1 MAWLYHFNQ
10 IVTHGMEGFLE
21 TAVPMISGLA
31 EIIGLFIIVTSLVKA
46 TYHYVRATFFH
57 GQHDFL
63 HEMSSGLTTALEFL
77 MSAEIAKTFLLQN
90 LESVVPLA
98 ATFALRAMMSLML
111 HWEMEGGHR
120 SGRKKEET
128 PAGEAE
134 KKERLIKFPSFSPVL
149 CCVKRK
155 NRAPA
160 LDSFAQRGYT
170 RAIESKGAD
179 GSDSASAFCVFAGYC
194 SGGIE
199 GLLNKAPAHIRCGER
214 ITNRGGI
221 IMFSSINTCWVLVAA
236 FLVYFMQAG
245 FALCE
250 AGFTRAK
257 NTGNILMKNMMDFC
271 IGTPCYWVIGFGLM
285 FGGTSALIGG
295 FDPFIQGDYSHLGL
309 DIPLW
314 VYIVFQTVFCATAA
328 TIVSGSM
335 AERTNFKAYCV
346 YSAAISLVVYPIC
359 GHWMWGGGWLQ
370 SMGFHDFAGSAAVHN
385 VGGVIA
391 LLGAA
396 MLGPRIGK
404 YDKDG
409 NPHAIPG
416 HNLTA
421 GALGVF
427 ILWFCWFGFNGGSS
441 LSLATDE
448 AMTLTGLV
456 CFNTNLAAAVAT
468 CVTMIFTW
476 LRYGKPDVSMTLN
489 GSLAGLVA
497 ITAGC
502 DAVSPFGA
510 FIIGFVAGILVVLS
524 VEFFDKIAKIDDPV
538 GAVSVHFANGVWG
551 TIAVGLF
558 SNGGDGVGKGLFYG
572 GGFAQLGT
580 QLLGLITVDVYV
592 VVVMFIIFKII
603 DKTIGLRVPA
613 EVEIDGLDIHEH
625 GLTSA
630 YAGFSISDANAAA
643 MVPNENTDLGE
654 DDASKASAVQMNAA
668 VPVVKEPAVIHDGIY
683 DTGMHKVSIIA
694 KLSKFDQLKT
704 ALNDLGVT
712 GMTVTQVMGC
722 GIQKGTTEKYRGV
735 PVDSTL
741 LPKIKVEV
749 IVSKISVD
757 AVVDAAKK
765 ALYTGHI
772 GDGKIFVYNVTRVVK
787 IRTGEEDFAALQDV
801 E

>member
-1 MAWLYHFNQ
+1 M
-10 IVTHGMEGFLE
+10 
-21 TAVPMISGLA
+21 
-31 EIIGLFIIVTSLVKA
+31 
-46 TYHYVRATFFH
+46 
-57 GQHDFL
+57 
-63 HEMSSGLTTALEFL
+63 
-77 MSAEIAKTFLLQN
+77 
-90 LESVVPLA
+90 
-98 ATFALRAMMSLML
+98 
-111 HWEMEGGHR
+111 
-120 SGRKKEET
+120 
-128 PAGEAE
+128 
-134 KKERLIKFPSFSPVL
+134 
-149 CCVKRK
+149 
-155 NRAPA
+155 
-160 LDSFAQRGYT
+160 
-170 RAIESKGAD
+170 
-179 GSDSASAFCVFAGYC
+179 
-194 SGGIE
+194 
-199 GLLNKAPAHIRCGER
+199 
-214 ITNRGGI
+214 
-221 IMFSSINTCWVLVAA
+221 
-236 FLVYFMQAG
+236 
-245 FALCE
+245 
-250 AGFTRAK
+250 
-257 NTGNILMKNMMDFC
+257 
-271 IGTPCYWVIGFGLM
+271 
-285 FGGTSALIGG
+285 
-295 FDPFIQGDYSHLGL
+295 
-309 DIPLW
+309 
-314 VYIVFQTVFCATAA
+314 FQTVFCATAA

-346 YSAAISLVVYPIC
+346 YSAMISLVVYPIC

-385 VGGVIA
+385 VGGIIA
-391 LLGAA
+391 MLGAA
-396 MLGPRIGK
+396 LLGPRIGK

-409 NPHAIPG
+409 KPHAIPG

-441 LSLATDE
+441 LSLSTDE
-448 AMTLTGLV
+448 TMTLTGLV

-476 LRYGKPDVSMTLN
+476 KRYGKPDVSMTLN

-524 VEFFDKIAKIDDPV
+524 VEFFDHIAKIDDPV
-538 GAVSVHFANGVWG
+538 GAVSVHFVNGVWG

-572 GGFAQLGT
+572 GGLSQLGI
-580 QLLGLITVDVYV
+580 QLLGLITVDAYV
-592 VVVMFIIFKII
+592 LIVMFLVFKVI

-625 GLTSA
+625 GLASA
-630 YAGFSISDANAAA
+630 YAGFSI
-643 MVPNENTDLGE
+643 TDLGE
-654 DDASKASAVQMNAA
+654 DDVNKASARMVDAA
-668 VPVVKEPAVIHDGIY
+668 VPVVREAAPVIHDGVY

-694 KLSKFDQLKT
+694 KLSKFDPLKT

-722 GIQKGTTEKYRGV
+722 GIQKGTSEKYRGV

-757 AVVDAAKK
+757 SVVEAAKK

>member
-1 MAWLYHFNQ
+1 
-10 IVTHGMEGFLE
+10 
-21 TAVPMISGLA
+21 
-31 EIIGLFIIVTSLVKA
+31 
-46 TYHYVRATFFH
+46 
-57 GQHDFL
+57 
-63 HEMSSGLTTALEFL
+63 
-77 MSAEIAKTFLLQN
+77 
-90 LESVVPLA
+90 
-98 ATFALRAMMSLML
+98 
-111 HWEMEGGHR
+111 
-120 SGRKKEET
+120 
-128 PAGEAE
+128 
-134 KKERLIKFPSFSPVL
+134 
-149 CCVKRK
+149 
-155 NRAPA
+155 
-160 LDSFAQRGYT
+160 
-170 RAIESKGAD
+170 
-179 GSDSASAFCVFAGYC
+179 
-194 SGGIE
+194 
-199 GLLNKAPAHIRCGER
+199 
-214 ITNRGGI
+214 
-221 IMFSSINTCWVLVAA
+221 MFSSVDTCWVLVAA

-271 IGTPCYWVIGFGLM
+271 IGTPCYWLIGFGLM

-404 YDKDG
+404 YDKNG

-510 FIIGFVAGILVVLS
+510 FIIGFVAGLLVVLS
-524 VEFFDKIAKIDDPV
+524 VEFFDKIARIDDPV

-572 GGFAQLGT
+572 GGLSQLGI

-592 VVVMFIIFKII
+592 LIVMFLVFKVI
-603 DKTIGLRVPA
+603 DLA
-613 EVEIDGLDIHEH
+613 
-625 GLTSA
+625 SA

-654 DDASKASAVQMNAA
+654 DDVNKASARMVDAA
-668 VPVVKEPAVIHDGIY
+668 VPVVREAAPVIHDGVY

-722 GIQKGTTEKYRGV
+722 GIQKGTSEKYRGV

-757 AVVDAAKK
+757 SVVEAAKK